1 MMLSTIKQYTITL
14 LILLPSI
21 INITTIHAQA
31 DLPESVVQQIKSDT
45 PQVLLVQTT
54 NDGIQSNTIEAPCGT
69 ETYYDTSA
77 LVLEVK
83 KTIDPDATYIGAAK
97 GEVISVCDTVEF
109 TTYTKDWV
117 EEECDAKK
125 ETGRRDEGW
134 CGYIYLTPSM
144 DPSDPYKPSAGYR
157 SFEEEDVSVCEQAR
171 AAAACDSSG
180 GGDSGGSTSSTES
193 SNNGSE
199 RKIQFGSI
207 TVALSLLV
215 LFGI

>member
-1 MMLSTIKQYTITL
+1 MLSTMKQCTITL
-14 LILLPSI
+14 LILLSSI
-21 INITTIHAQA
+21 MSITIIHAQA

-45 PQVLLVQTT
+45 PQVLLVQTI
-54 NDGIQSNTIEAPCGT
+54 NDGKESNTIEAPCGT

-97 GEVISVCDTVEF
+97 GEVIAICNTVEF
-109 TTYTKDWV
+109 TTYTKDWI

-134 CGYIYLTPSM
+134 CGYVYLTPSM
-144 DPSDPYKPSAGYR
+144 NPSDPYKPSAGHR
-157 SFEEEDVSVCEQAR
+157 SFEEEDASVCEQAK

-180 GGDSGGSTSSTES
+180 GGDSGGSESSTES
-193 SNNGSE
+193 STSSGSE

-207 TVALSLLV
+207 TVALFMLV

>member
-1 MMLSTIKQYTITL
+1 MLSTIKQHTITL
-14 LILLPSI
+14 LILLSSI
-21 INITTIHAQA
+21 INTTIINAQD

-45 PQVLLVQTT
+45 PQVLLVQTI
-54 NDGIQSNTIEAPCGT
+54 NNGKESNTIEAPCGT

-97 GEVISVCDTVEF
+97 GEVIDVCDTVEF
-109 TTYTKDWV
+109 TTYEKEWI

-125 ETGRRDEGW
+125 ETGRRDQGW
-134 CGYIYLTPSM
+134 CGYVYLTPSM
-144 DPSDPYKPSAGYR
+144 DPNNPYKPSAGYR
-157 SFEEEDVSVCEQAR
+157 SFEEEDVSVCEQAK
-171 AAAACDSSG
+171 AAAACDSGAS
-180 GGDSGGSTSSTES
+180 DSGGSESTES
-193 SNNGSE
+193 SNGSE

>member
-1 MMLSTIKQYTITL
+1 MLSTIKQYTITL
-14 LILLPSI
+14 LILLSSI
-21 INITTIHAQA
+21 INITIIHAQA

-54 NDGIQSNTIEAPCGT
+54 NDGIVSNTIEAPCGT

-97 GEVISVCDTVEF
+97 GEVINICDTVEF
-109 TTYTKDWV
+109 TTYTKDWI

-134 CGYIYLTPSM
+134 CGYVYLTPSM
-144 DPSDPYKPSAGYR
+144 NPSDPYKPSAGYR
-157 SFEEEDVSVCEQAR
+157 SFEEEDVSVCEQAK
-171 AAAACDSSG
+171 AAAACDSSDSG
-180 GGDSGGSTSSTES
+180 SGGSESSTES

-199 RKIQFGSI
+199 RNIQFGSI
-207 TVALSLLV
+207 TVALSIV

>member
-1 MMLSTIKQYTITL
+1 MSSTIKQHTITL
-14 LILLPSI
+14 LILLSSI
-21 INITTIHAQA
+21 INITTIHAQD

-45 PQVLLVQTT
+45 PQVLLVQTI
-54 NDGIQSNTIEAPCGT
+54 NNGKESNTIEAPCGT

-97 GEVISVCDTVEF
+97 GEVINICDTVEF
-109 TTYTKDWV
+109 TTYTKDWI

-134 CGYIYLTPSM
+134 CGYVYLTPSM
-144 DPSDPYKPSAGYR
+144 NPSDPYKPSAGYR
-157 SFEEEDVSVCEQAR
+157 SFEEEDISVCEQAK
-171 AAAACDSSG
+171 AAAKCDSGAS
-180 GGDSGGSTSSTES
+180 DSGGSESTES

-207 TVALSLLV
+207 TVALSMLV

>member
-1 MMLSTIKQYTITL
+1 MLSTMKQYTITL
-14 LILLPSI
+14 LILLSSI
-21 INITTIHAQA
+21 INITIIHAQA

-54 NDGIQSNTIEAPCGT
+54 NDGIESNTIEAPCGT

-97 GEVISVCDTVEF
+97 GEVIDVCDTVEF
-109 TTYTKDWV
+109 TTYEKEWI

-134 CGYIYLTPSM
+134 CGYVYLTPSM
-144 DPSDPYKPSAGYR
+144 NPSDPYKPSAGYR
-157 SFEEEDVSVCEQAR
+157 SFEEEDASVCEQAN

-180 GGDSGGSTSSTES
+180 ASGGDSGSSESTES
-193 SNNGSE
+193 SNGSVK

-207 TVALSLLV
+207 TVALSMLV

>member
-1 MMLSTIKQYTITL
+1 MSTIKQYTITL
-14 LILLPSI
+14 LILLSSI
-21 INITTIHAQA
+21 INITIIHAQA

-54 NDGIQSNTIEAPCGT
+54 NDGIESNIIEAPCGI

-97 GEVISVCDTVEF
+97 GEVINICNTVEF
-109 TTYTKDWV
+109 TTYEKDWI

-134 CGYIYLTPSM
+134 CGYVYLTPSM
-144 DPSDPYKPSAGYR
+144 DTSDPYKPSAGYR
-157 SFEEEDVSVCEQAR
+157 SFEEEDVSVCEQAK

-180 GGDSGGSTSSTES
+180 GGDSGSNESTES

-207 TVALSLLV
+207 TVALSMLV

>member
-1 MMLSTIKQYTITL
+1 MLSTIKQHAITL
-14 LILLPSI
+14 LILLSI
-21 INITTIHAQA
+21 IINNIIIINAQD

-54 NDGIQSNTIEAPCGT
+54 NNGIKSNTIEAPCGI

-109 TTYTKDWV
+109 TTYEKDWI

-134 CGYIYLTPSM
+134 CGYVYLTPSM
-144 DPSDPYKPSAGYR
+144 DPSDPYKPSAGHR

-180 GGDSGGSTSSTES
+180 GSGSGGSESSTES

-199 RKIQFGSI
+199 RRIQFGSI
-207 TVALSLLV
+207 TAALSLLV